1 MMSAAPPGIMAYFVL
16 VVSSSALA
24 GFLAIYAWRQ
34 RGRAGAA
41 EAFAGLT
48 LCQSFICLTEALVMV
63 SSSPGR
69 ALVWFNLR
77 FLFAAFGA
85 VLWLIFAV
93 DYCGLWPWL
102 SKRLRAG
109 LFVIPALT
117 QVVLWT
123 KGRHSLWIRPEAG
136 FTANGPFLVPD
147 TASLVPGFWFLVY
160 ASYSFLLIAISI
172 GLLSAA
178 ARRFRKAA
186 RVQALLLAASA
197 IAAVV
202 FAAIPTVGARPSF
215 RFNPF
220 TPGMGASALLMA
232 VAIFRFGFL
241 MRAPAERARPRAR
254 KAGAAALPS
263 PAGLMLLFVLFASA
277 ICAVS
282 ISGFLSYRERY
293 RAQAEAMLDSVSR
306 LKDQE
311 LRDWRRNR
319 LADAGVLFRNAAFKQ
334 AVRRFIA
341 DPGAGGA
348 SLHDWLDHFLAS
360 GRYDRV
366 CLVDRRGF
374 EVFCAQGE
382 TQDHAVCPA
391 GEIEASLTQER
402 VTFLDFRRAEPS
414 GDIHLVLLVPILG
427 LPSDGAGTPACVIL
441 RIDPRQNLYP
451 LIRQWPGLGIK
462 AETFIVRREGDDV
475 LYLNDLD
482 GRPDS
487 ALKLRVPVSRGDRP
501 SALAASGGEG
511 VVQGVDGRG
520 VPVIAVV
527 RPVPGSP
534 WFLVV
539 QAASSEIFARLRERR
554 WQMISF
560 MAALVVLTGAGL
572 SLVWRRQREVHFRAQ
587 AQSSQRL
594 QESLERFELVNR
606 ATSDVIWD
614 WDLQTG
620 EVWWN
625 DNFERLFGGP
635 PRRDY
640 EAWAGRI
647 HPDDAVPV
655 REGVQAAIDSGASS
669 WSGQY
674 RFRRESGAYADVVD
688 QAYIGR
694 DGQGRPVRLIGAMH
708 DITERHAVMAA
719 LRESEERYRLLTEQ
733 APIGIA
739 LFRGDRIVFVN
750 EAVVR
755 MLGADS
761 DAQFL
766 GKSIA
771 DIAHPGSFAAIQAR
785 TLKLRAGDEGLYPA
799 EHVFRR
805 LDGSP
810 VDVQVMAAPLIFGG
824 SPAVQVI
831 IMDISERK
839 KAEKEIQAAQAELR
853 RLLDE
858 AVQSRRALLSVA
870 EDEKA
875 AEEEVRKLNVEL
887 EQRVRDRTAQLEAA
901 NAEMEAFTYSVSH
914 DLRAPLRAINGYTR
928 ILFEDYKPNLDE
940 KGQRICS
947 VIGASA
953 LNMGQLIDALLAL
966 SRLGHS
972 EMQLS
977 AIDMRT
983 LANSIFFELTTPE
996 VRERIDFRL
1005 GPLPA
1010 AVGDAHLIRQVW
1022 TNLLSNAIKFS
1033 AKRDRPVIEVMGE
1046 SAGQENVYS
1055 VKDNGVGF
1063 DMAYGHKLFGV
1074 FQRLHGAG
1082 EFEGTGVGLAI
1093 IQRIVRRHGGRAW
1106 AEGSVGKGATFHV
1119 ALPVKEPRP

>member
-1 MMSAAPPGIMAYFVL
+1 MTLSAPPGITAYFAL
-16 VVSSSALA
+16 VVSSWVLA
-24 GFLAIYAWRQ
+24 GFLAVYAWRQ

-41 EAFAGLT
+41 RSFAGLT
-48 LCQSFICLTEALVMV
+48 LCQSFICLTEALAMV
-63 SSSPGR
+63 SASPDR

-85 VLWLIFAV
+85 VLWLVFAV
-93 DYCGLWPWL
+93 DYGGLRLWL

-109 LFVIPALT
+109 LLVIPAVT

-123 KGRHSLWIRPEAG
+123 ESRHRLWIKPEAG
-136 FTANGPFLVPD
+136 FMANGPFLVPD
-147 TASLVPGFWFLVY
+147 TASLVPGLWFLIY

-172 GLLSAA
+172 GLLLSA
-178 ARRFRKAA
+178 ARRLSKAA

-197 IAAVV
+197 IAAVG
-202 FAAIPTVGARPSF
+202 FAAVPTFGARLSF

-220 TPGMGASALLMA
+220 TPGMGVSALLMA
-232 VAIFRFGFL
+232 VAVFRFGFL
-241 MRAPAERARPRAR
+241 RSASVEHPRTRAP
-254 KAGAAALPS
+254 KTGTAALPS

-277 ICAVS
+277 IGAVS
-282 ISGFLSYRERY
+282 ISGFQSYKERHW
-293 RAQAEAMLDSVSR
+293 AQAEAMLDSVSR
-306 LKDQE
+306 LKDEE

-319 LADAGVLFRNAAFKQ
+319 LADAHILFRNDAFRQ
-334 AVRRFIA
+334 AVMRFIA
-341 DPGAGGA
+341 DPGAGEA
-348 SLHDWLDHFLAS
+348 LLYNWLDHFLAS

-366 CLVDRRGF
+366 CLVDRHGF
-374 EVFCAQGE
+374 EVFCIHGEIQGR
-382 TQDHAVCPA
+382 AVCQV
-391 GEIEASLTQER
+391 GDIEASLAQER
-402 VTFLDFRRAEPS
+402 VAFLDFCRAEPS

-427 LPSDGAGTPACVIL
+427 LPSNGNGTPACVML

-451 LIRQWPGLGIK
+451 LIRQQPGAGIK

-475 LYLNDLD
+475 LFLSDLES
-482 GRPDS
+482 RPDS
-487 ALKLRVPVSRGDRP
+487 ALRLRLPLGRGDSP
-501 SALAASGGEG
+501 SALAATGEEG
-511 VVQGVDGRG
+511 VVEGVDSRG
-520 VPVIAVV
+520 VPVVAAV

-539 QAASSEIFARLRERR
+539 QATRSGILSQLRERR
-554 WQMISF
+554 WQTVLI
-560 MAALVVLTGAGL
+560 MAALIVLTGVGL
-572 SLVWRRQREVHFRAQ
+572 SLIWRRQREVYFRGQ
-587 AQSSQRL
+587 AQSAQRL

-614 WDLQTG
+614 WDLRTG
-620 EVWWN
+620 AVWWN
-625 DNFERLFGGP
+625 DNFKRLFGAP
-635 PRRDY
+635 DRRDY
-640 EAWAGRI
+640 EGWAGRI

-674 RFRRESGAYADVVD
+674 RLRRGDGAYAQVVD
-688 QAYIGR
+688 QAYIAR
-694 DGQGRPVRLIGAMH
+694 DGTGRPVRLIGALH

-719 LRESEERYRLLTEQ
+719 LRESEERYRLLTEY
-733 APIGIA
+733 APVGIA
-739 LFRGDRIVFVN
+739 LFCDERIVFAN
-750 EAVVR
+750 AAVVR
-755 MLGADS
+755 MLGADA
-761 DAQFL
+761 DAQIL

-771 DIAHPGSFAAIQAR
+771 DIAHPGSLPAIQAR
-785 TLKLRAGDEGLYPA
+785 ILKMKAGEEGLFPA
-799 EHVFRR
+799 EDVYRK
-805 LDGSP
+805 LDGSSI
-810 VDVQVMAAPLIFGG
+810 DVQVMATPLIFGG
-824 SPAVQVI
+824 SPAIQVI
-831 IMDISERK
+831 IMDISGRKRAER
-839 KAEKEIQAAQAELR
+839 EIQAAQAELR

-858 AVQSRRALLSVA
+858 AVLSRRALLSVA

-887 EQRVRDRTAQLEAA
+887 EQRVRDRTAQLVAA
-901 NAEMEAFTYSVSH
+901 NAELEAFTYSVSH
-914 DLRAPLRAINGYTR
+914 DLRAPLRAISGYTR
-928 ILFEDYKPNLDE
+928 ILFEDYEPNLDE

-953 LNMGQLIDALLAL
+953 LNMGQLIDDLLAL

-996 VRERIDFRL
+996 VRERVDFRL

-1033 AKRDRPVIEVMGE
+1033 AKRDRPVIEVTGE
-1046 SAGQENVYS
+1046 RVGQENVYA
-1055 VKDNGVGF
+1055 VRDNGVGF
-1063 DMAYGHKLFGV
+1063 DMAFGHKLFGV
-1074 FQRLHGAG
+1074 FQRLHSAG

-1093 IQRIVRRHGGRAW
+1093 IQRILRRHGGRAW
-1106 AEGSVGKGATFHV
+1106 AEGSVGEGATFHI
-1119 ALPVKEPRP
+1119 ALPAREA

>member
-1 MMSAAPPGIMAYFVL
+1 MLSGPPGIIAYFVL
-16 VVSSSALA
+16 VVLSSALA
-24 GFLAIYAWRQ
+24 GFLAVYAWRQ

-41 EAFAGLT
+41 KSFAGLT
-48 LCQSFICLTEALVMV
+48 ICQSLICLTEALAMA

-85 VLWLIFAV
+85 VLWLVFAV
-93 DYCGLWPWL
+93 DYGGLRPWL

-109 LFVIPALT
+109 LFVIPAVT

-123 KGRHSLWIRPEAG
+123 ESRHSLWIKPEAG
-136 FTANGPFLVPD
+136 FTANGPFLVPN
-147 TASLVPGFWFLVY
+147 TATLVPGLWFLIY
-160 ASYSFLLIAISI
+160 ASYSFLLIAMSI
-172 GLLSAA
+172 GLLLSA
-178 ARRFRKAA
+178 ARRLSKAA

-197 IAAVV
+197 IAAVG
-202 FAAIPTVGARPSF
+202 FSAIPAIGARLSF

-220 TPGMGASALLMA
+220 TPGMGVSALIMA
-232 VAIFRFGFL
+232 VAVFRFGFL
-241 MRAPAERARPRAR
+241 TGPSAERPRPRAPET
-254 KAGAAALPS
+254 GTAALQS

-277 ICAVS
+277 IGAVS
-282 ISGFLSYRERY
+282 ISGFQSYRERY
-293 RAQAEAMLDSVSR
+293 RAQAETMLDSVSR
-306 LKDQE
+306 LKDEE

-319 LADAGVLFRNAAFKQ
+319 LADAHILFRNDAFRQ
-334 AVRRFIA
+334 AVMLFIA
-341 DPGAGGA
+341 DPGAGRPL
-348 SLHDWLDHFLAS
+348 LHDWLDHFLAS

-374 EVFCAQGE
+374 EVFCVHGEIQG
-382 TQDHAVCPA
+382 QAVCPA
-391 GEIEASLTQER
+391 GEIEASLAQEQ
-402 VTFLDFRRAEPS
+402 VAFLDFRRAEPS
-414 GDIHLVLLVPILG
+414 GDIHLILLVPILD
-427 LPSDGAGTPACVIL
+427 LPSNGKGMPACVIL
-441 RIDPRQNLYP
+441 RIDPRRNLYP
-451 LIRQWPGLGIK
+451 LIRQRPGAGIR

-475 LYLNDLD
+475 LFLSDPE

-487 ALKLRVPVSRGDRP
+487 ALRLRLPVVRGDRP
-501 SALAASGGEG
+501 SALAVTGGEG
-511 VVQGVDGRG
+511 VVEGVDSRG
-520 VPVIAVV
+520 VPVIAAV
-527 RPVPGSP
+527 RHVPGSP

-539 QAASSEIFARLRERR
+539 QAARSEIFSQLRERR
-554 WQMISF
+554 WQTIF
-560 MAALVVLTGAGL
+560 VMAALIVLTGVGL
-572 SLVWRRQREVHFRAQ
+572 SLIWRRQREVYFRGQ

-614 WDLQTG
+614 WDLRTG
-620 EVWWN
+620 AIWWN

-635 PRRDY
+635 ARRDY
-640 EAWAGRI
+640 EAWTGRI

-674 RFRRESGAYADVVD
+674 RFRRGDGSYADVVD
-688 QAYIGR
+688 QAYIAR
-694 DGQGRPVRLIGAMH
+694 DGTGRPVRLIGALN

-719 LRESEERYRLLTEQ
+719 LRESEERYRLLTEH

-739 LFRGDRIVFVN
+739 LFRDDRIVFAN
-750 EAVVR
+750 TAVVR
-755 MLGADS
+755 MLGADA
-761 DAQFL
+761 DAQIL

-771 DIAHPGSFAAIQAR
+771 DIAHPVSLPAIQAR
-785 TLKLRAGDEGLYPA
+785 VLKLKAGEEGLYPA
-799 EHVFRR
+799 EDVYRR
-805 LDGSP
+805 LDGSSI
-810 VDVQVMAAPLIFGG
+810 DVQVMATPLIFGG

-831 IMDISERK
+831 IMDISGRK
-839 KAEKEIQAAQAELR
+839 KAEREIQDAQAELR

-875 AEEEVRKLNVEL
+875 AEEEVRKLNIEL

-901 NAEMEAFTYSVSH
+901 NAELEAFTYSVSH

-928 ILFEDYKPNLDE
+928 ILFEDYQPCLDE
-940 KGQRICS
+940 EGRRVCA
-947 VIGASA
+947 VIGDSA
-953 LNMGQLIDALLAL
+953 RSMGQLIDDLLAL

-972 EMQLS
+972 EIRLS

-983 LANSIFFELTTPE
+983 LANSIFCELAPPQ

-1010 AVGDAHLIRQVW
+1010 AVGDPTLIRQVW
-1022 TNLLSNAIKFS
+1022 TNLLSNALKFS
-1033 AKRDRPVIEVMGE
+1033 GKRDKPVIAVEGE
-1046 SAGQENVYS
+1046 RAGMENIYS
-1055 VKDNGVGF
+1055 VTDNGVGF
-1063 DMAYGHKLFGV
+1063 DMTYAHKLFGV
-1074 FQRLHGAG
+1074 FQRLHSAK

-1106 AEGSVGKGATFHV
+1106 AEGRVGEGATFHF
-1119 ALPVKEPRP
+1119 ALPVKEA